1 MAGNIGD
8 LQVNLSAS
16 TSQMERDVSAALKRL
31 ESKGFNFG
39 GGINSKAF
47 TQPLGRITGASNE
60 FQKSLDASNAR
71 VIAFGA
77 SAGAIYTVQRAFTS
91 LISSTID
98 VQKSLTDINVILGA
112 SQKTLGQFGDQLFEI
127 AKNSGQAFSTVATA
141 AGELARQGLS
151 VEQTL
156 KRTSDALI
164 LARLS
169 GLDAASSVEALTASI
184 NSFNTSAL
192 DSTQIV
198 NKLASVDAAFAVS
211 SGDLA
216 EALKRVGSS
225 AQDVGVTFDELLAI
239 VASVNQTT
247 ARGGAVI
254 GNSLKTIFTRVQRT
268 EVLDQL
274 QSLGVAVRDL
284 NGNTAPAIQILT
296 GLATKFD
303 ELGTAQKASIAELVG
318 GVFQIN
324 ILKAALGDLS
334 KEYSVYGNALKISQG
349 ATDEAIRRN
358 EDLNKTLSA
367 ILNKTVANL
376 TRVGSDIGSLSF
388 APAIEKVLGGINT
401 ALESFDV
408 KGDGIGSKIGK
419 GIFEGIGSFVS
430 GPGLALLIGVFIK
443 LFGNLAKFTT
453 DAARTVLGLNK
464 ESQAQAQIQERINS
478 ILSQNPQL
486 IQNILNKQVS
496 LLQVEKDILTVIQSQ
511 SQARQQ
517 SSAIAS
523 TLTRGLMSRGVS
535 ADKGII
541 TTTPRTKSQGFIPNF
556 NANQEIMGAIS
567 GGYMPGQVRSMNI
580 PNYGRVTYN
589 DAETVKE
596 FSGLS
601 QPGIMP
607 PASSEAGKAY
617 KQKFKDKYGIN
628 PYASSGF
635 VPNFGAQTKQIYPY
649 AAVKSTDRKALSKQF
664 KASEEADA
672 SKGYEKATEKGNI
685 VNSRSIDRYGYIYPS
700 FSQSSP
706 GRAVGTSGGNKY
718 GFTTYPFPGGNFDIN
733 ENLYETVR
741 QNLINTS
748 SDYFKQLITQPKIVD
763 TTRFKT
769 NISSNLSRSA
779 IESSL
784 GQVFEAGIKSS
795 ISSLSLSEIANFDL
809 NKSELSDIQ
818 QKFKLPYGGFGNTYL
833 ADLKNSLSEGN
844 LNSMAGKIST
854 ASGEKFSGQD
864 TIRAKK
870 TQSRLQKDFTKQ
882 GYEKLSGAEA
892 AFVRSGKFKNQGF
905 IPNFS
910 PLDRALNTEEKMG
923 GRGVLDFKPGLGL
936 YVRDGKTQPNFAA
949 VMRDHPEGIA
959 NATQNSKKMQ
969 GMMSTGFIPN
979 FAGFDPMSLFFIL
992 QSMGSGG
999 AQGKSNLLAE
1009 EQKLGSILNQRG
1021 LVESQLLE
1029 LGKKTKKNAAKYA
1042 DLEAK
1047 KANLNLE
1054 EISQRKN
1061 VQSQTP
1067 IFARKGGSFVGGV
1080 GGVAGRFSSRYG
1092 SGLALAAPL
1101 LADTAAQ
1108 FVGDDVSRGGR
1119 SAKAAVSGLGTT
1131 ASFAGLGFAVGGPMG
1146 AAVGGGIGGIMAGY
1160 NAIKEFND
1168 VMPELKA
1175 RAEQAQEKLSGVS
1188 SSTQMLNVS
1197 LDTLSSAQM
1206 NSGLSAEQSVRL
1218 QDKATTDF
1226 ASSLSKLDSVLPGA
1240 ADEITNLYKK
1250 VGDTTELRMKIA
1262 EFQAQAQKE
1271 AQISISAASLTSKG
1285 KEATNLSESFLDSI
1299 FGSLKGLDTRV
1310 KNLKPSEKRAF
1321 DDSIRSG
1328 SGDLRTMFGSF
1339 GTKAGQSFTSS
1350 ESQKMLDS
1358 IKATGN
1364 LSGIESIVKSF
1375 AALDADAKYASEI
1388 LTGIDLE
1395 VLKKLFEEVII
1406 VQKRAESIAEQ
1417 IQQQQLE
1424 IKTGMRPIRTIQEL
1438 QQQFANPG
1446 GISEEALK
1454 NINYSSA
1461 GGIEESLMQGKVQ
1474 GFAQQVGTGL
1484 TDLSTTLGFT
1494 NDRVKYLAEYTQT
1507 AADIQKDYNN
1517 GIITTTQA
1525 FERLKIKA
1533 DEIKFKKDAPFMLSG
1548 ERASARQEILEGNLK
1563 QGNLA
1568 EGFNPLV
1575 SFFDRFGDNAATT
1588 LDKINKSFG
1597 NLAENMQTGFED
1609 AFGAFLDGTKS
1620 ADDAFKDM
1628 MLSISQQIIKE
1639 QFSIGMRGLI
1649 GGVTGGG
1656 GFNES
1661 GGGGI
1666 LGSLLGGLG
1675 GLFGGKA
1682 KGGLIRRYASGGYVD
1697 GGSGVRDDV
1706 PAMLTDGEYVLR
1718 KSAVNK
1724 YGIDSLN
1731 MLNNGGRVKGY
1742 AAGGGVSSML
1752 SNSYDFFGTKGEKL
1766 TQNYTDEAFKTTVNA
1781 PSELANVPNLTGK
1794 FNIND
1799 FLSSRSITDEN
1810 NPMNALRNQRFLGM
1824 QQYQEQASNFKTG
1837 YNDQYAQVEEQRRQA
1852 QKAADEE
1859 NSRRMSAY
1867 NSQRSQMIIGGLTSA
1882 ALSAFS
1888 SFSSAG
1894 SLGDPLKRFFGGG
1907 GGGGGIGGSLLSSVQ
1922 SIFGNV
1928 SGNRSSNS
1936 SMSTT
1941 FGRSPGE
1948 AAEFSKQLKENI
1960 ERGQFSGYG
1969 DPFSKQ
1975 KAQLFPQFGGQNNFG
1990 GGYGGTNYG
1999 QPSSSFDGFQFGV
2012 GLGAPAGF
2020 QTRSQTKQDYLMN
2033 FASPISPIAPGRG
2046 NLVYDFLNQNSNPFG
2061 YAKGGKVKR
2070 VQNFEGGGYVQ
2081 VEFDKSSGKGKMIQG
2096 SANFYNA
2103 EGKLIK
2109 SIPVN
2114 SGGGSAFPTPQGE
2127 FNLDNF
2133 RSRSE
2138 KALGGGMYS
2147 GGVGYSMDV
2156 KNKDNYD
2163 QSALLKIDQKYLPIG
2178 TSRSEWKNLVKNND
2192 FMWDPYANRF
2202 RGEIRLHPDDPNY
2215 GGGIGTAGCIGTFC
2229 PEDQEQL
2236 SKMLKTGDYSSI
2248 RVRYGQSLLNK
2259 LSENGV
2265 IAQAEPPG
2273 LRSFSEKTMLAEN
2286 AQPKVNAIIASA
2298 KPTIPAP
2305 MKPTKIAGLNL
2316 PSSDLVK
2323 KPLDEKFYAAY
2334 DEYMKNM
2341 PLPKANVAGTNAP
2354 TNKTSSGGM
2363 KMPAIGGGAGGI
2375 GGAVMSSLSGL
2386 GNLAK
2391 TGYGKVYDAM
2401 YNFGGTMASPFPYE
2415 KALIDFPAAVNNNL
2429 SNMKIPAIGGGA
2441 GGIGGALMASLG
2453 GMKNLAG
2460 KGYDAL
2466 YDLGG
2471 NLYDKSIFN
2480 PDAGYQTKM
2489 SFPMGEGPKAKAAGT
2504 IPKNL
2509 IPEDLLNPN
2518 KQSAEQ
2524 ILPFFQNLADMASE
2538 NKQSLYQ
2545 SVGSLYDMKN
2555 KGDYGKLSSKFS
2567 SFYGNNSKNRYSSF
2581 GEKGFN
2587 NYLKYIGASPFSSM
2601 SSLNSFKF
2609 PMTPNT
2615 YSPFAFGSQN
2625 FGGFGGSGYQSGFS
2639 SLGNVFS
2646 NYFSTG
2652 SRLGI
2657 TPSWASRATG
2667 GMIYG
2672 GTSVKDDVPA
2682 MLMGGEYVVRKDAVD
2697 RFGQPFFDRLNRG
2710 QVSGF
2715 AEGGPV
2721 GTSLPSVGGGGA
2733 NQQDNSR
2740 GQFVESITK
2749 LVKSLEQLNK
2759 GIEEQNRES
2768 KDNSETGSSSSES
2781 STGVTN
2787 NISINVNVDQNGKT
2801 TDSTKQEDQNS
2812 GTKEETDQ
2820 EKFKKTMERSRVLA
2834 ELLRQQVLKVIVEE
2848 QRPGG
2853 VLYQGSKGRDMG
2865 R

>member
-8 LQVNLSAS
+8 LQVNLSAN
-16 TSQMERDVSAALKRL
+16 TSQMERDVSAALRRL
-31 ESKGFNFG
+31 ETKGFNFG
-39 GGINSKAF
+39 AGINSKAF

-77 SAGAIYTVQRAFTS
+77 SAGAIYIVQRAFTS
-91 LISSTID
+91 LITSTIE
-98 VQKSLTDINVILGA
+98 VQKSLTDINVILGT
-112 SQKTLGQFGDQLFEI
+112 SQKTLGQFGDSLFEI

-184 NSFNTSAL
+184 NSFNSSAL

-225 AQDVGVTFDELLAI
+225 AQDVGVSFDELLAI

-274 QSLGVAVRDL
+274 ESLGVAVRDL

-296 GLATKFD
+296 GLAGKFD
-303 ELGTAQKASIAELVG
+303 ELGAAQKSQVAELVG

-334 KEYSVYGNALKISQG
+334 KEYSVYGNALKTSEG

-358 EDLNKTLSA
+358 AELNKTLA
-367 ILNKTVANL
+367 ALLNKTVANL

-401 ALESFDV
+401 ALESFDI

-419 GIFEGIGSFVS
+419 GIFEGIGSFIS

-453 DAARTVLGLNK
+453 DAVRTVLGLNK
-464 ESQAQAQIQERINS
+464 EAQAQAQIQERINT
-478 ILSQNPQL
+478 ILAQNPQL
-486 IQNILNKQVS
+486 IQNIVNKQVS
-496 LLQVEKDILTVIQSQ
+496 LLQVEKDILTVIQAQ

-517 SSAIAS
+517 STAIAAS
-523 TLTRGLMSRGVS
+523 LTRGLIGRGVTS
-535 ADKGII
+535 EKGVI
-541 TTTPRTKSQGFIPNF
+541 TAKTKSQGFIPNF
-556 NANQEIMGAIS
+556 NANQEMMGAIS

-607 PASSEAGKAY
+607 PANSEAGKAY

-635 VPNFGAQTKQIYPY
+635 IPNFQSIPEQVNASNFATMLVPEGVPGVGQYTFLDKKKKPLTQVTWPIVPLAKEYKNNAVMTDIYSKVEKVAADLMVGYASTIQPPARNFSPEEIAGRINQAGGAKG
-649 AAVKSTDRKALSKQF
+649 ALS
-664 KASEEADA
+664 
-672 SKGYEKATEKGNI
+672 
-685 VNSRSIDRYGYIYPS
+685 S
-700 FSQSSP
+700 FA
-706 GRAVGTSGGNKY
+706 GA
-718 GFTTYPFPGGNFDIN
+718 
-733 ENLYETVR
+733 
-741 QNLINTS
+741 
-748 SDYFKQLITQPKIVD
+748 
-763 TTRFKT
+763 
-769 NISSNLSRSA
+769 
-779 IESSL
+779 
-784 GQVFEAGIKSS
+784 VFEAGTNLALDYKAAKKEGLDFDVIGGNP
-795 ISSLSLSEIANFDL
+795 SLKNLF
-809 NKSELSDIQ
+809 
-818 QKFKLPYGGFGNTYL
+818 PGFNTRL
-833 ADLKNSLSEGN
+833 ADYKINATSADNRE
-844 LNSMAGKIST
+844 SMARKIL
-854 ASGEKFSGQD
+854 K
-864 TIRAKK
+864 AKK
-870 TQSRLQKDFTKQ
+870 LGYMNQEGGYQNTTQTPTGKVRAREKPERYRLKS
-882 GYEKLSGAEA
+882 L
-892 AFVRSGKFKNQGF
+892 GF

-910 PLDRALNTEEKMG
+910 PLERALKTENDMG
-923 GRGVLDFKPGLGL
+923 GKGVLDFQQGVGL

-949 VMRDHPEGIA
+949 VMRDHPEGIS
-959 NATQNSKKMQ
+959 NAVQNSKKMQ
-969 GMMSTGFIPN
+969 SSMSAGFIPN
-979 FAGFDPMSLFFIL
+979 FAGFDPMSLFYIM
-992 QSMGSGG
+992 QSMGGSGG
-999 AQGKSNLLAE
+999 AAGAESELERGKLDTILRDRTAAQQLLKAE
-1009 EQKLGSILNQRG
+1009 EAKEIKDQTQINYLKNEQR
-1021 LVESQLLE
+1021 QLLSE
-1029 LGKKTKKNAAKYA
+1029 ENKQKRLMNSQMGVFAK
-1042 DLEAK
+1042 D
-1047 KANLNLE
+1047 
-1054 EISQRKN
+1054 
-1061 VQSQTP
+1061 
-1067 IFARKGGSFVGGV
+1067 KGGKISGGL
-1080 GGVAGRFSSRYG
+1080 GGAMGRFGSRYG
-1092 SGLALAAPL
+1092 AGLALGAPL

-1108 FVGDDVSRGGR
+1108 FIGNENTAGGR
-1119 SAKAAVSGLGTT
+1119 ATKAGVSGLGTA
-1131 ASFAGLGFAVGGPMG
+1131 ASYAGLGFAVGGPMG
-1146 AAVGGGIGGIMAGY
+1146 AAIGGGAGIAMGIYDVFQKLNDIMPDVARRLEV
-1160 NAIKEFND
+1160 ATEKFNNISAASQT
-1168 VMPELKA
+1168 M
-1175 RAEQAQEKLSGVS
+1175 S
-1188 SSTQMLNVS
+1188 VS
-1197 LDTLSSAQM
+1197 LETLSSIEGRAD
-1206 NSGLSAEQSVRL
+1206 LSAQTRVQLRV
-1218 QDKATTDF
+1218 KAEEDF
-1226 ASSLSKLDSVLPGA
+1226 AKSIAQLDQVLPGA
-1240 ADEITNLYKK
+1240 GKQITDLYTKI
-1250 VGDTTELRMKIA
+1250 GDTAELRQKIIQLQT
-1262 EFQAQAQKE
+1262 EAQKE
-1271 AQISISAASLTSKG
+1271 SKGLAASANLYSNNQKLNDTAGPTFFQKFAALAASSISAETAQSAQAGVYDEAAMRAENVKGLKGGKKLQYDDQIRAGANQLDQLFANFGKNGPLSSEEISKLQAEL
-1285 KEATNLSESFLDSI
+1285 KDA
-1299 FGSLKGLDTRV
+1299 KGLDGIKKVVEAYAANGTYATILAE
-1310 KNLKPSEKRAF
+1310 NLNDLTKSGFADPIVQAFRDLKLQAEEIQKAIADENQKLIGGQRKIADLESYGRAF
-1321 DDSIRSG
+1321 GGQTPISAQALGGIDYSSLGEQANISRG
-1328 SGDLRTMFGSF
+1328 QAFGESAKSQF
-1339 GTKAGQSFTSS
+1339 SQLMQEVGYSS
-1350 ESQKMLDS
+1350 E
-1358 IKATGN
+1358 N
-1364 LSGIESIVKSF
+1364 
-1375 AALDADAKYASEI
+1375 
-1388 LTGIDLE
+1388 
-1395 VLKKLFEEVII
+1395 
-1406 VQKRAESIAEQ
+1406 VQKFSQ
-1417 IQQQQLE
+1417 Y
-1424 IKTGMRPIRTIQEL
+1424 
-1438 QQQFANPG
+1438 N
-1446 GISEEALK
+1446 EEAA
-1454 NINYSSA
+1454 N
-1461 GGIEESLMQGKVQ
+1461 
-1474 GFAQQVGTGL
+1474 
-1484 TDLSTTLGFT
+1484 
-1494 NDRVKYLAEYTQT
+1494 
-1507 AADIQKDYNN
+1507 IQKDLINKT
-1517 GIITTTQA
+1517 ITLSQA
-1525 FERLKIKA
+1525 TERLKLIFDKVSF
-1533 DEIKFKKDAPFMLSG
+1533 EQNAPSMFSG
-1548 ERASARQEILEGNLK
+1548 ERASARQGILEGQLK
-1563 QGNLA
+1563 QGKLA

-1575 SFFDRFGDNAATT
+1575 SFFDKFGDNAATT

-1609 AFGAFLDGTKS
+1609 AFGAFLDGTKT

-1666 LGSLLGGLG
+1666 LGSLLGGI
-1675 GLFGGKA
+1675 FGGKA
-1682 KGGLIRRYASGGYVD
+1682 KGGLIRKYASGGYVD

-1718 KSAVNK
+1718 KSAVKK
-1724 YGIDSLN
+1724 YGINSLN

-1752 SNSYDFFGTKGEKL
+1752 SNSYDFFGSKGEKL
-1766 TQNYTDEAFKTTVNA
+1766 TENYTPEAFKTTVNA

-1810 NPMNALRNQRFLGM
+1810 NPMNDLRNRRFLGM
-1824 QQYQEQASNFKTG
+1824 QGYQEQASNFKTG
-1837 YNDQYAQVEEQRRQA
+1837 YNDQYAQVEEQRRLA

-1894 SLGDPLKRFFGGG
+1894 SLGGPLQKFFGGGGG
-1907 GGGGGIGGSLLSSVQ
+1907 GGGGGIGGSLLSNVQ
-1922 SIFGNV
+1922 SIFSNV
-1928 SGNRSSNS
+1928 SGNRSYNS
-1936 SMSTT
+1936 SLPTS

-1960 ERGQFSGYG
+1960 EKGQFSGYS

-1975 KAQLFPQFGGQNNFG
+1975 QAQLFPQFGGQNNFG
-1990 GGYGGTNYG
+1990 GGYGGANYG

-2061 YAKGGKVKR
+2061 YAKGGRVKR
-2070 VQNFEGGGYVQ
+2070 TQNFEEGGYVQ

-2114 SGGGSAFPTPQGE
+2114 SGGGSAFPTPQGD
-2127 FNLDNF
+2127 FDLNNF
-2133 RSRSE
+2133 RSRS
-2138 KALGGGMYS
+2138 KNALGGGMYS

-2156 KNKDNYD
+2156 KNKANYD
-2163 QSALLKIDQKYLPIG
+2163 KSALSKIDEKYLPIG

-2215 GGGIGTAGCIGTFC
+2215 GGGIGTAGCVGTFC
-2229 PEDQEQL
+2229 PADQEEL

-2248 RVRYGQSLLNK
+2248 RVRYGQNVLNK
-2259 LSENGV
+2259 LSENGL
-2265 IAQAEPPG
+2265 IAQSEPGG
-2273 LRSFSEKTMLAEN
+2273 LRPFSEKTMLAEN
-2286 AQPKVNAIIASA
+2286 VQPKVNPIIASA

-2316 PSSDLVK
+2316 PSRSTNDLVK
-2323 KPLDEKFYAAY
+2323 KPLDEKFYAAR
-2334 DEYMKNM
+2334 DEYMKNLA
-2341 PLPKANVAGTNAP
+2341 LPKAIPAGTNASDLP
-2354 TNKTSSGGM
+2354 SGGLLPFSEYLTLSEPIPGPQ
-2363 KMPAIGGGAGGI
+2363 MPIGPQQAVLGPQPFI
-2375 GGAVMSSLSGL
+2375 GPQQAVL
-2386 GNLAK
+2386 GPQPFIGPIN
-2391 TGYGKVYDAM
+2391 
-2401 YNFGGTMASPFPYE
+2401 SP
-2415 KALIDFPAAVNNNL
+2415 N
-2429 SNMKIPAIGGGA
+2429 
-2441 GGIGGALMASLG
+2441 
-2453 GMKNLAG
+2453 
-2460 KGYDAL
+2460 
-2466 YDLGG
+2466 
-2471 NLYDKSIFN
+2471 
-2480 PDAGYQTKM
+2480 T
-2489 SFPMGEGPKAKAAGT
+2489 KAATT
-2504 IPKNL
+2504 IPENL
-2509 IPEDLLNPN
+2509 LPKDFLNLN

-2524 ILPFFQNLADMASE
+2524 ILPFFQNLANIASE

-2555 KGDYGKLSSKFS
+2555 KGDYGRLSSKFS

-2587 NYLKYIGASPFSSM
+2587 SYLKYIGADPYSSM
-2601 SSLNSFKF
+2601 SSLNSFKS

-2639 SLGNVFS
+2639 STGNAFS

-2657 TPSWASRATG
+2657 TPSWASRAAG

-2672 GTSVKDDVPA
+2672 GTSAKDDVPA
-2682 MLMGGEYVVRKDAVD
+2682 MLMGGEYVIRKDVVD
-2697 RFGQPFFDRLNRG
+2697 RMGSSFFNRLNRG
-2710 QVSGF
+2710 QVQGF

-2721 GTSLPSVGGGGA
+2721 GTGLPSTGGA
-2733 NQQDNSR
+2733 VDTQQDNSR
-2740 GQFVESITK
+2740 GQFVESITR

-2787 NISINVNVDQNGKT
+2787 NISINVSVDQNGKT
-2801 TDSTKQEDQNS
+2801 ADSTKQEDQS
-2812 GTKEETDQ
+2812 GGSREENDQ
-2820 EKFKKTMERSRVLA
+2820 EKFKKTMEKSRALA
-2834 ELLRQQVLKVIVEE
+2834 ELLRQQVLKTIVEE

>member
-8 LQVNLSAS
+8 LQVNLSAN

-31 ESKGFNFG
+31 ETKGFNFG
-39 GGINSKAF
+39 AGINSKAF

-77 SAGAIYTVQRAFTS
+77 SAGAIYIVQRAFTS
-91 LISSTID
+91 LITSTIE
-98 VQKSLTDINVILGA
+98 VQKSLTDINVILGT
-112 SQKTLGQFGDQLFEI
+112 SQKTLGQFGDSLFEI

-184 NSFNTSAL
+184 NSFNSSAL

-268 EVLDQL
+268 DVLDQL
-274 QSLGVAVRDL
+274 ESLGLAVRDL

-296 GLATKFD
+296 GLAGKFD
-303 ELGTAQKASIAELVG
+303 ELGAAQKSQVAELVG

-334 KEYSVYGNALKISQG
+334 KEYSVYGNALKTSEG

-358 EDLNKTLSA
+358 AELNKTLA
-367 ILNKTVANL
+367 ALLNKTVANL

-401 ALESFDV
+401 ALESFDI

-419 GIFEGIGSFVS
+419 GIFEGIGSFIS

-453 DAARTVLGLNK
+453 DAVRTVLGLNK
-464 ESQAQAQIQERINS
+464 EAQAQAQIQERINT
-478 ILSQNPQL
+478 ILAQNPQL
-486 IQNILNKQVS
+486 IQNIVNKQVS
-496 LLQVEKDILTVIQSQ
+496 LLQVEKDILTVIQAQ

-517 SSAIAS
+517 STAIAAS
-523 TLTRGLMSRGVS
+523 LTRGLIGRGVTS
-535 ADKGII
+535 EKGVI
-541 TTTPRTKSQGFIPNF
+541 TAKTKSQGFIPNF
-556 NANQEIMGAIS
+556 NANQEMMGAIS

-589 DAETVKE
+589 DAETVKQ

-607 PASSEAGKAY
+607 PADSEAGKAY

-635 VPNFGAQTKQIYPY
+635 VPNFAGERTKQRYPY
-649 AAVKSTDRKALSKQF
+649 VAVKSTDRKALSKQF

-672 SKGYEKATEKGNI
+672 SDGYTKATKKGNI
-685 VNSRSIDRYGYIYPS
+685 VNSKSIDRYGYIYPS

-706 GRAVGTSGGNKY
+706 GRAVGMSSGKKY

-748 SDYFKQLITQPKIVD
+748 SDYFKQLITQPKILD

-779 IESSL
+779 VESSL

-795 ISSLSLSEIANFDL
+795 ISSLSLSETANFDL
-809 NKSELSDIQ
+809 SKSELSDIQ
-818 QKFKLPYGGFGNTYL
+818 QKFQLPYGGFGNTYL

-870 TQSRLQKDFTKQ
+870 TQSLLQKEFTKE

-892 AFVRSGKFKNQGF
+892 AYVRSGKFKNQGF

-910 PLDRALNTEEKMG
+910 PIDRALKTEKKMG

-936 YVRDGKTQPNFAA
+936 YVRDGETQPNFAA
-949 VMRDHPEGIA
+949 VMRDHPEGIG
-959 NATQNSKKMQ
+959 NAVQNSKKMQ
-969 GMMSTGFIPN
+969 SSMSAGFIPN
-979 FAGFDPMSLFFIL
+979 FAGFDPMSLFYIM
-992 QSMGSGG
+992 QSMGGSGG
-999 AQGKSNLLAE
+999 AAGAESELERGKLDTILRDRRAAQDLLKAE
-1009 EQKLGSILNQRG
+1009 EAKEIKDQTKINYLKNEQR
-1021 LVESQLLE
+1021 QLLS
-1029 LGKKTKKNAAKYA
+1029 
-1042 DLEAK
+1042 
-1047 KANLNLE
+1047 E
-1054 EISQRKN
+1054 ENKQKRLMNSQMG
-1061 VQSQTP
+1061 V
-1067 IFARKGGSFVGGV
+1067 FARDQGGKISGGF
-1080 GGVAGRFSSRYG
+1080 GGALGRFGSRYG
-1092 SGLALAAPL
+1092 AGLALGAPL

-1108 FVGDDVSRGGR
+1108 FIGNENTAGGR
-1119 SAKAAVSGLGTT
+1119 ATKAGVSGLGTA
-1131 ASFAGLGFAVGGPMG
+1131 ASYAGLGFSVGGPIG
-1146 AAVGGGIGGIMAGY
+1146 AAIGGGAGLAMGIYDVFQKLNDIMPDVARRLEV
-1160 NAIKEFND
+1160 ATEKFN
-1168 VMPELKA
+1168 
-1175 RAEQAQEKLSGVS
+1175 
-1188 SSTQMLNVS
+1188 NVS
-1197 LDTLSSAQM
+1197 AASQTMSVSLETLSSIEGRAD
-1206 NSGLSAEQSVRL
+1206 LSAQTRVQLRV
-1218 QDKATTDF
+1218 KAEEDF
-1226 ASSLSKLDSVLPGA
+1226 AKSIAQLDQVLPGA
-1240 ADEITNLYKK
+1240 GKQITDLYTKI
-1250 VGDTTELRMKIA
+1250 GDTAELRQKIIQLQT
-1262 EFQAQAQKE
+1262 EAQKE
-1271 AQISISAASLTSKG
+1271 SKGLAASANLYTNNQKLNDTAGPTFLQKLIGAASNAQAVEAGIPGQVGAYDEAAMRAENIKGLKGGKKHQYDDQIRAGANQLDQLFANFGKNGPLSSEEISKLQAEL
-1285 KEATNLSESFLDSI
+1285 KDA
-1299 FGSLKGLDTRV
+1299 KGLDGIKKVVEAYTANGTYATIV
-1310 KNLKPSEKRAF
+1310 AENLNDLTKSGFADPIIQAFRDAKMQAETIQKEIANENQKLIGGQRKITDIEAYGRAF
-1321 DDSIRSG
+1321 GGQTPISAQALGGIDYSSLGEQANISRG
-1328 SGDLRTMFGSF
+1328 QAFGESAKSQF
-1339 GTKAGQSFTSS
+1339 SQLMQEVGYSS
-1350 ESQKMLDS
+1350 E
-1358 IKATGN
+1358 N
-1364 LSGIESIVKSF
+1364 
-1375 AALDADAKYASEI
+1375 
-1388 LTGIDLE
+1388 
-1395 VLKKLFEEVII
+1395 
-1406 VQKRAESIAEQ
+1406 VQKFSQ
-1417 IQQQQLE
+1417 Y
-1424 IKTGMRPIRTIQEL
+1424 
-1438 QQQFANPG
+1438 N
-1446 GISEEALK
+1446 EEAA
-1454 NINYSSA
+1454 N
-1461 GGIEESLMQGKVQ
+1461 
-1474 GFAQQVGTGL
+1474 
-1484 TDLSTTLGFT
+1484 
-1494 NDRVKYLAEYTQT
+1494 
-1507 AADIQKDYNN
+1507 IQKDLINKT
-1517 GIITTTQA
+1517 ITLSQA
-1525 FERLKIKA
+1525 TERLKLIFDKVSFEQNA
-1533 DEIKFKKDAPFMLSG
+1533 KNMFSG
-1548 ERASARQEILEGNLK
+1548 ERASARQGILEGQLK
-1563 QGNLA
+1563 QGKLA
-1568 EGFNPLV
+1568 EGFDPLT
-1575 SFFDRFGDNAATT
+1575 SFFDKFGDNAATT
-1588 LDKINKSFG
+1588 ADKINKSFG

-1609 AFGAFLDGTKS
+1609 AFGAFLDGTKT
-1620 ADDAFKDM
+1620 ADDAM
-1628 MLSISQQIIKE
+1628 RSMLLSISQQIIKE
-1639 QFSIGMRGLI
+1639 QFSIGMRSII

-1656 GFNES
+1656 GYGSSS
-1661 GGGGI
+1661 GQNGGGI
-1666 LGSLLGGLG
+1666 LGSIL
-1675 GLFGGKA
+1675 GLFGGGKA
-1682 KGGLIRRYASGGYVD
+1682 QGGIIRKYSAGGHVE

-1724 YGIDSLN
+1724 YGKGTLD
-1731 MLNNGGRVKGY
+1731 MLNSGGMVKGY
-1742 AAGGGVSSML
+1742 ASGGSINSSL
-1752 SNSYDFFGTKGEKL
+1752 SNSYDFFGSKGEKL
-1766 TQNYTDEAFKTTVNA
+1766 TENYTPEAFKTTVNA
-1781 PSELANVPNLTGK
+1781 PSELANIPALTGK
-1794 FNIND
+1794 FNISD
-1799 FLSSRSITDEN
+1799 MLSSRALMDEG
-1810 NPMNALRNQRFLGM
+1810 NPMNALRNQRFLEM
-1824 QQYQEQASNFKTG
+1824 QGYQEQVSNFKTG
-1837 YNDQYAQVEEQRRQA
+1837 YNEQYYQVEQQRKEA
-1852 QKAADEE
+1852 QRAADEE

-1867 NSQRSQMIIGGLTSA
+1867 NSQRSQMLIGGLM
-1882 ALSAFS
+1882 
-1888 SFSSAG
+1888 SAG
-1894 SLGDPLKRFFGGG
+1894 MSLFGGLSGGGFLGGGLQSFMGGGGGG
-1907 GGGGGIGGSLLSSVQ
+1907 GGGGGIGGSLLSGLGN
-1922 SIFGNV
+1922 IFSQGQQAA
-1928 SGNRSSNS
+1928 SYGKG
-1936 SMSTT
+1936 MSTSMGT
-1941 FGRSPGE
+1941 QS
-1948 AAEFSKQLKENI
+1948 AYQLEQIKKSISDSI
-1960 ERGQFSGYG
+1960 EGNQFSGYG
-1969 DPFSKQ
+1969 DPFSKRQ
-1975 KAQLFPQFGGQNNFG
+1975 SQLFPQFGGQSGFTGAGFGGMNFG
-1990 GGYGGTNYG
+1990 
-1999 QPSSSFDGFQFGV
+1999 QPTSSIGGFQYGV
-2012 GLGAPAGF
+2012 GLGSPAGF
-2020 QTRSQTKQDYLMN
+2020 QTQTQTKQDYLMN
-2033 FASPISPIAPGRG
+2033 FASPTAPIAPGRG

-2061 YAKGGKVKR
+2061 YQNGYAKGGRVKR
-2070 VQNFEGGGYVQ
+2070 IQNFEEGGYVQ

-2103 EGKLIK
+2103 QGKLIK

-2133 RSRSE
+2133 RSRS
-2138 KALGGGMYS
+2138 KNALGGGMYS

-2163 QSALLKIDQKYLPIG
+2163 KSALSKIEEKYLPIG

-2215 GGGIGTAGCIGTFC
+2215 GGGIGTAGCVGTFC
-2229 PEDQEQL
+2229 PEDQAEL

-2248 RVRYGQSLLNK
+2248 RVRYGQNLLNK
-2259 LSENGV
+2259 LSENGL
-2265 IAQAEPPG
+2265 IAQSEPGG
-2273 LRSFSEKTMLAEN
+2273 LRPFSEKTMLAEN
-2286 AQPKVNAIIASA
+2286 VRPKVNPI
-2298 KPTIPAP
+2298 
-2305 MKPTKIAGLNL
+2305 IAGLNL
-2316 PSSDLVK
+2316 PSRNTNDLVK

-2334 DEYMKNM
+2334 DQYMKDM
-2341 PLPKANVAGTNAP
+2341 PLPKANLAGTNTTGPFATKSP
-2354 TNKTSSGGM
+2354 IMYSSDVPDFTAKSASFDPSTFNPSPFNMPQGAATNKTSSGGM
-2363 KMPAIGGGAGGI
+2363 KM
-2375 GGAVMSSLSGL
+2375 
-2386 GNLAK
+2386 
-2391 TGYGKVYDAM
+2391 
-2401 YNFGGTMASPFPYE
+2401 
-2415 KALIDFPAAVNNNL
+2415 
-2429 SNMKIPAIGGGA
+2429 PAIGGGA

-2489 SFPMGEGPKAKAAGT
+2489 SFPMGEGPKTKAANT
-2504 IPKNL
+2504 IPENL
-2509 IPEDLLNPN
+2509 LPQDLLNPN

-2555 KGDYGKLSSKFS
+2555 KGDYGRLSSKFS
-2567 SFYGNNSKNRYSSF
+2567 SFYGNDSKNRYSSF

-2587 NYLKYIGASPFSSM
+2587 NYLKYIGADPYSSM

-2639 SLGNVFS
+2639 STGNAFS

-2657 TPSWASRATG
+2657 TPSWASRAAG

-2672 GTSVKDDVPA
+2672 GTSTKDDVPA
-2682 MLMGGEYVVRKDAVD
+2682 MLMGGEYVIRKDVVD
-2697 RFGQPFFDRLNRG
+2697 RMGEPFFNSLNRG
-2710 QVSGF
+2710 KPQGF

-2721 GTSLPSVGGGGA
+2721 GTGLPSVVGGGS

-2740 GQFVESITK
+2740 GQFVDSITK

-2759 GIEEQNRES
+2759 GIEEQNKDSKMKTNGES
-2768 KDNSETGSSSSES
+2768 ESSDSSSS
-2781 STGVTN
+2781 GVTN

-2801 TDSTKQEDQNS
+2801 TDSKKEEDQS
-2812 GTKEETDQ
+2812 GGGSKEETDQ
-2820 EKFKKTMERSRVLA
+2820 EKFKKTMEKSRILA
-2834 ELLRQQVLKVIVEE
+2834 ELLRQQVLKTIVEE

-2853 VLYQGSKGRDMG
+2853 VLYGGSKGRDMG